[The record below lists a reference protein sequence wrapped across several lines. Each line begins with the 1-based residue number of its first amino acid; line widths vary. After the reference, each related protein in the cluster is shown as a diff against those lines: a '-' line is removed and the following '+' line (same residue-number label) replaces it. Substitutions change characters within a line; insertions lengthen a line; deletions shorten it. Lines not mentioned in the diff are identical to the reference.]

1 MVVVVVVVV
10 VVDEGEELAVFHPS
24 ESNVGL
30 RPIGYI
36 VENFRRKYYTN
47 FNANLVYLFL
57 VVVTISTFFF
67 FKRIESKYNIK
78 EFTLDRFLSRL
89 IFRLIR
95 FFLNNLVFPCNF

>member
-1 MVVVVVVVV
+1 MVVVVIVV

-67 FKRIESKYNIK
+67 FQKNRVKIQYKGIYARS
-78 EFTLDRFLSRL
+78 
-89 IFRLIR
+89 IFKPAH
-95 FFLNNLVFPCNF
+95 FPADPVFP

>member
-47 FNANLVYLFL
+47 FNANLVYLRRRDYFN
-57 VVVTISTFFF
+57 FFF
-67 FKRIESKYNIK
+67 FQKNRVKIQYKGIYARS
-78 EFTLDRFLSRL
+78 
-89 IFRLIR
+89 IFKPAH
-95 FFLNNLVFPCNF
+95 FPADPVFP

>member
-1 MVVVVVVVV
+1 MVVVVIVV

-47 FNANLVYLFL
+47 FNANLVYLRRRDYFN
-57 VVVTISTFFF
+57 FFF

>member
-1 MVVVVVVVV
+1 MVVVVVVV

-67 FKRIESKYNIK
+67 SKESSQNTI
-78 EFTLDRFLSRL
+78 
-89 IFRLIR
+89 
-95 FFLNNLVFPCNF
+95 